1 MSTSLDDGPTAA
13 NAQPAPGAAATDAPW
28 LTFPPFPKPPSG
40 VHIIPFKSFKP
51 KGIYVVEDGDTDS
64 SAGAPPGPGSARVE
78 RDALG
83 IPTVMLASSHS
94 LTEAER
100 RKRASKKLKRV
111 ETGKDGTVR
120 RLMWWEDW
128 ERGEPTRRTMV
139 DP

>member
-1 MSTSLDDGPTAA
+1 MSTSIDDGPTAA
-13 NAQPAPGAAATDAPW
+13 NAQAAPGGATDAPW
-28 LTFPPFPKPPSG
+28 LTFPPFPKPPPG

-51 KGIYVVEDGDTDS
+51 KGIYVVEDVDGD
-64 SAGAPPGPGSARVE
+64 AGAQPGPARVE

-100 RKRASKKLKRV
+100 RRRASKKLKRV
-111 ETGKDGTVR
+111 ETGKDGSVR